1 MDEKF
6 KTSLELDISKFK
18 EGIERV
24 KETFK
29 NVGNV
34 AKKNI
39 VIEDSDITEQIKKL
53 QIERTKLL
61 EEIKNSEDLLSG
73 IKYWQDTSIFG
84 DSLEKDKQ
92 ALQEIDNQLEQLNS
106 TLKNNNIIVE
116 KTNNSFNRL
125 GNINKNLQKGFDK
138 GLKSAKR
145 FTLSL
150 FGIHSVYRMLSR
162 ASSAYLSQDEETTRK
177 IQSAWIGLG
186 SIFAPILEKIANFV
200 IKAVKYINVF
210 IKALTGVDFLARAMD
225 KSMNKANKTAGKLS
239 KTLAGFDELTNLDD
253 SSSGADMDTSWIDAF
268 KDVPLDENVVTW
280 LENIAEKMKP
290 IIETSKQIGGVI
302 KDIWDSIFAPFF
314 TFILDNWDLIGK
326 DFMGLIL
333 LIGIVIDGATGNWLG
348 IIAKL
353 VMFVILY
360 WDDIKEALIVV
371 WDLIVATVKLAIKII
386 VGILESVFYIITE
399 PFKNAWK
406 TIKDVWGGAKTF
418 FKGIKDLFVGI
429 FTLDGTKI
437 KNGLKQMLQGM
448 GNIIIAFIEGAING
462 FLIPI
467 NAAIKLINK
476 IPGVNIPI
484 LKVTIPRIPKLDVGT
499 NYVPEDTLAMIH
511 KGEAVVPKKFNSSEY
526 FSGGNDETNNLLRE
540 LIETLE
546 EKDMSVSIDK
556 NSIGQA
562 SADYINSQKRIM
574 GRGVI

>member
-34 AKKNI
+34 AKKDI
-39 VIEDSDITEQIKKL
+39 VM
-53 QIERTKLL
+53 
-61 EEIKNSEDLLSG
+61 
-73 IKYWQDTSIFG
+73 DTSNLKEYSSEQKYIMSQIDDIKHKLDLANKGFEVG
-84 DSLEKDKQ
+84 DVLKLEAD
-92 ALQEIDNQLEQLNS
+92 LERLNS
-106 TLKNNNIIVE
+106 KLND
-116 KTNNSFNRL
+116 TNKQVNKL
-125 GNINKNLQKGFDK
+125 GNIGNNIQKGFDK
-138 GLKSAKR
+138 GMKSAKR

-150 FGIHSVYRMLSR
+150 FGIQSVYRMLSR
-162 ASSAYLSQDEETTRK
+162 ASSSYLSQDQETSQK
-177 IQSAWIGLG
+177 IRSAWIGLG
-186 SIFAPILEKIANFV
+186 SMFAPILEKIANFV

-253 SSSGADMDTSWIDAF
+253 SSDGVDMDTSWIDAF
-268 KDVPLDENVVTW
+268 KDVELDENVVAW
-280 LENIAEKMKP
+280 LEKIAEKMKP
-290 IIETSKQIGGVI
+290 VIETAKQIGGVI

-326 DFMGLIL
+326 DFIGLIL

-360 WDDIKEALIVV
+360 WDDIKNALIVV
-371 WDLIVATVKLAIKII
+371 WDLIVATVKLAIEVI

-437 KNGLKQMLQGM
+437 KNGLRQMLQGM
-448 GNIIIAFIEGAING
+448 GF
-462 FLIPI
+462 
-467 NAAIKLINK
+467 
-476 IPGVNIPI
+476 
-484 LKVTIPRIPKLDVGT
+484 
-499 NYVPEDTLAMIH
+499 
-511 KGEAVVPKKFNSSEY
+511 SS
-526 FSGGNDETNNLLRE
+526 
-540 LIETLE
+540 
-546 EKDMSVSIDK
+546 MSF
-556 NSIGQA
+556 
-562 SADYINSQKRIM
+562 
-574 GRGVI
+574 

>member
-1 MDEKF
+1 
-6 KTSLELDISKFK
+6 
-18 EGIERV
+18 
-24 KETFK
+24 
-29 NVGNV
+29 
-34 AKKNI
+34 
-39 VIEDSDITEQIKKL
+39 
-53 QIERTKLL
+53 
-61 EEIKNSEDLLSG
+61 
-73 IKYWQDTSIFG
+73 
-84 DSLEKDKQ
+84 
-92 ALQEIDNQLEQLNS
+92 
-106 TLKNNNIIVE
+106 
-116 KTNNSFNRL
+116 
-125 GNINKNLQKGFDK
+125 
-138 GLKSAKR
+138 
-145 FTLSL
+145 
-150 FGIHSVYRMLSR
+150 
-162 ASSAYLSQDEETTRK
+162 
-177 IQSAWIGLG
+177 
-186 SIFAPILEKIANFV
+186 
-200 IKAVKYINVF
+200 
-210 IKALTGVDFLARAMD
+210 
-225 KSMNKANKTAGKLS
+225 KLS

-290 IIETSKQIGGVI
+290 IIETVKQIGGVI

-326 DFMGLIL
+326 DFIGLIL

-360 WDDIKEALIVV
+360 WDDIKNALIVV
-371 WDLIVATVKLAIKII
+371 WDLIVGVVKLSIGFII
-386 VGILESVFYIITE
+386 GILESVFYSITA

-406 TIKDVWGGAKTF
+406 TIKGVWDGAKTYF
-418 FKGIKDLFVGI
+418 QGIKDLFVGI

-448 GNIIIAFIEGAING
+448 GNIIIAFIEGTING

-499 NYVPEDTLAMIH
+499 DYVPRDMLAIVH
-511 KGEAVVPKKFNSSEY
+511 EGEKIVPKKFNSQNY
-526 FSGGNDETNNLLRE
+526 IQNNDETNNLLRV

-546 EKDMSVSIDK
+546 EKEMSVNIDK
-556 NSIGQA
+556 NAIGQA